1 MRRFTESR
9 NKLSRTP
16 RFLHLFITFLIVAVV
31 ATGCREEGAAPEAT
45 SAPPAPTAIPEPT
58 ETPGAQ
64 ADNFVTIATDAPYPP
79 FAMFDEF
86 GTVVGFDAELAESL
100 MSYAGYEYEFVVTG
114 FDGML
119 ESVANGEFDMAMT
132 ALSDP
137 EPMPG
142 ITYTE
147 PYLEVG
153 QVLVVLANE
162 ETLRNYRTI
171 PARVPIGVL
180 ADSMAG
186 QRAAMEIAGISE
198 EFLVFFGTAGQ
209 ALQALINGDIRG
221 VILDHDDAEHYAR
234 THFEQLKIAGGEG
247 REAWMTH
254 DEYVIAVSDRRP
266 DLLEALNAAI
276 AEAENE
282 GAVERVTRNWLVSQE
297 TIDAGESLI
306 GTPGDIIV
314 IGLLGQLDDV
324 DPAATPSK
332 LGWELKYNTMSGL
345 YVLDEANTLVP
356 VLAEGMPQ
364 VSESG
369 LEYTITLRSG
379 LTFPDGDPLTAEDV
393 RWSIARASSL
403 GSWHVNA
410 FLKDEDEDQIADADA
425 VQVVDSNRIQITL
438 NEPASF
444 FPYLL
449 ATPPY
454 FVISEECYS
463 TNPDAARL
471 CNGFGPYE
479 IIEWQDGAT
488 IQLQENPQWSGPG
501 QATFESIQLRFYD
514 DTTSLQ
520 NALELGAVDIAWGD
534 LPPAAAEAM
543 LQLPD
548 VRAWDG
554 SPTFK
559 SYLVFQHEDTPWSS
573 APVRQAVAYAVDRE
587 ALAEVLAQER
597 REPLYSPLP
606 DGLPEQILA
615 EPQRNLARA
624 QELLRLAGYS
634 ESNPLVVPLWYLN
647 DGRYSAQ
654 EEAYAQALAQQ
665 LEETGMIDVELSGE
679 SWDVYGAEISE
690 CSYATFL
697 LGWPPVGWP
706 TRYPAAMG
714 WLEYFVRNTDTL
726 CSNYESAEMTSLI
739 DQARRLDPAD
749 TAGQQ
754 AVYEQ
759 IQNLW
764 AQEYP
769 TLDLTQWGPRLVARE
784 TIGGVT
790 LDSMG
795 LLRYGLLTKTGDS

>member
-1 MRRFTESR
+1 MSLIAESYR
-9 NKLSRTP
+9 KLSRSQ
-16 RFLHLFITFLIVAVV
+16 RILYLGIVFIIVAVL
-31 ATGCREEGAAPEAT
+31 ATGCRDDGATPEAT
-45 SAPPAPTAIPEPT
+45 SAPPAPTAMPEPT
-58 ETPGAQ
+58 ETPSVQ
-64 ADNFVTIATDAPYPP
+64 AEDFVTIATDAPFPP
-79 FAMFDEF
+79 FATFDEF

-100 MSYAGYEYEFVVTG
+100 MSRAGYEYEFVVTN

-119 ESVANGEFDMAMT
+119 ESVASGEFDMAMT
-132 ALSDP
+132 ALSDA
-137 EPMPG
+137 EPMEG
-142 ITYTE
+142 ISYTE

-162 ETLRNYRTI
+162 ETLQNYQTI
-171 PARVPIGVL
+171 PPRVPIGVL
-180 ADSMAG
+180 ADSLAG

-198 EFLVFFGTAGQ
+198 EFLVFFETVGQ

-221 VILDHDDAEHYAR
+221 VILDHDDAQHFTR
-234 THFEQLKIAGGEG
+234 THFEQLKIAGGDG

-254 DEYVIAVSDRRP
+254 DEYVIAVSDTRP
-266 DLLEALNAAI
+266 ELLEDLNGAI
-276 AEAENE
+276 AEAEND
-282 GAVERVTRNWLVSQE
+282 GTVERVTRNWLVSEE

-306 GTPGDIIV
+306 GTPEDIIV
-314 IGLLGQLDDV
+314 IGVLGQLDNV
-324 DPAATPSK
+324 DPAAPPSK
-332 LGWELKYNTMSGL
+332 IGWELKYNTMSGL
-345 YVLDEANTLVP
+345 YMLDEENNLVP
-356 VLAEGMPQ
+356 VLAEGTPE
-364 VSESG
+364 VSESR

-379 LTFPDGDPLTAEDV
+379 LTFPNGDPLTAEDV
-393 RWSIARASSL
+393 RWSITRAGSL

-410 FLKDEDEDQIADADA
+410 FLKDEDENQIADADA

-454 FVISEECYS
+454 FVIGEECYN

-479 IIEWQDGAT
+479 IIEWQDGET

-501 QATFESIQLRFYD
+501 QATFENIQLRFYAD
-514 DTTSLQ
+514 AASLQ
-520 NALELGAVDIAWGD
+520 NALELGAIDIAWGD
-534 LPPAAAEAM
+534 LPPAATASM
-543 LQLPD
+543 LQLAD
-548 VRAWDG
+548 VQAWDG

-587 ALAEVLAQER
+587 ALAEVMAQER

-606 DGLPEQILA
+606 DGVPQQA
-615 EPQRNLARA
+615 PTEPQRNLARA

-634 ESNPLVVPLWYLN
+634 ESSPLVVPLWYLN

-690 CSYATFL
+690 CGYATFL

-726 CSNYESAEMTSLI
+726 CSNYESAAMTSLI

-749 TAGQQ
+749 SAGQQ
-754 AVYEQ
+754 AIYEQ
-759 IQNLW
+759 IQALW

-769 TLDLTQWGPRLVARE
+769 TLDLTQAGPRLIAHE
-784 TIGGVT
+784 AIEGVT
-790 LDSMG
+790 LDRMG
-795 LLRYGLLTKTGDS
+795 LLRYGPLTKAGE